1 MVASPT
7 YSPTESN
14 LNELRVTLK
23 YQLSYEL

>member
-14 LNELRVTLK
+14 LNELQVTLK